1 MLAWD
6 DYRLVLAV
14 ARAGGL
20 PGAAERLG
28 VTLSTVFRRLER
40 IEDALGVRL
49 FDRLRGSY
57 QPTDAGHELVRA
69 AERMEQE
76 ALAAD
81 RTVTGRDQQLTG
93 TLRVTATEVLAAC
106 FLARHVPA
114 FHAKHPGLCVEIV
127 SDNRRL
133 SLADREAD
141 VALRPR
147 RPREQTLVGRKIGTL
162 RRGIYAS
169 PEVCE
174 TFGLVADLSTL
185 SGKGFIGWEGGPA
198 ADQAMAWLERAVPD
212 AEILF
217 RSSSLITNAIL
228 AVAGSALA
236 PLPCLLGSLWP
247 WLGTVLAPV
256 PKAAGELWIV
266 THEDLRCNARVR
278 ALLDHLVAAA
288 EADRGLFEGT
298 ETV

>member
-28 VTLSTVFRRLER
+28 VTLSTVFRRLDR

-57 QPTDAGHELVRA
+57 QPTDAGRELMRA

-93 TLRVTATEVLAAC
+93 TLRVTASEVLAAC
-106 FLARHVPA
+106 FLARHIPA
-114 FHAKHPGLCVEIV
+114 FRSAHPGLFVELI

-147 RPREQTLVGRKIGTL
+147 RPKEETLVGRKIGTL
-162 RRGIYAS
+162 RWGIYAS

-174 TFGLVADLSTL
+174 TLGAVADLSAL
-185 SGKGFIGWEGGPA
+185 AGQGFIGWEGSPA
-198 ADQAMAWLERAVPD
+198 ANEAMAWLEAALPG
-212 AEILF
+212 AEISYL
-217 RSSSLITNAIL
+217 SSSLITNAGL
-228 AVAGSALA
+228 AAAGRALA
-236 PLPCLLGSLWP
+236 PLPCLLGSVWP
-247 WLGTVLAPV
+247 GLGTVLAPV
-256 PKAAGELWIV
+256 TKAAGELWIV
-266 THEDLRCNARVR
+266 THEDLRRNARVR
-278 ALLDHLVAAA
+278 ALLDHLAAAA

-298 ETV
+298 